1 MVNDLTIELIKKSEA
16 LRLEAY
22 KCSAGVW
29 TIGYGN
35 TEYKNGKKVK
45 QGDKIT
51 KKQAEEE
58 FKYDIERYEK
68 ELRPLI
74 TVKVTENEFGA
85 ILSLAYNL
93 KDGINKIKNSTLLRL
108 LNSNARKED
117 VANQFDRW
125 VYAEGKKLDG
135 LVKRRA
141 KEKALFLS

>member
-117 VANQFDRW
+117 VANQFDRG
-125 VYAEGKKLDG
+125 V
-135 LVKRRA
+135 
-141 KEKALFLS
+141 S